1 MNQMGHCLSYKTT
14 NEIETAQAVKA
25 QLTKESGSLPLI
37 STDYNFPIPTVFWV
51 DNFDIK
57 IDRQVGSNCVNTTH
71 LVAFQEETDFT
82 ERLEIDISVER
93 NSKLTLENKKQT
105 VNLKFNAK
113 AEPTLLEPEMTEP
126 DSSIAGIKSMYFL
139 WMWTRK
145 ENNFDQLVP
154 MFSGFLLNQREKE
167 DLKKTIVTYLP
178 PIASKVNEF
187 ETIIQYMEYLQRLAA
202 EVNMKYVNITLDVG
216 AAINAYKTI
225 WSHPDKFGNVIIHL
239 GDFHFIKENF
249 LVRFFCSL
257 TKNPFN
263 L

>member
-1 MNQMGHCLSYKTT
+1 
-14 NEIETAQAVKA
+14 
-25 QLTKESGSLPLI
+25 
-37 STDYNFPIPTVFWV
+37 
-51 DNFDIK
+51 
-57 IDRQVGSNCVNTTH
+57 
-71 LVAFQEETDFT
+71 
-82 ERLEIDISVER
+82 
-93 NSKLTLENKKQT
+93 
-105 VNLKFNAK
+105 
-113 AEPTLLEPEMTEP
+113 
-126 DSSIAGIKSMYFL
+126 
-139 WMWTRK
+139 
-145 ENNFDQLVP
+145 